1 LNSLFYSHIRSHY
14 SRARD
19 HQHRASSPG
28 RIANNSK
35 RFFRR
40 APSRFASIHKLHTNR
55 TGSRFAQYLQ
65 GENALSRFTQSSLFA
80 AAVFVLCGA
89 ARSAAVAQAPS
100 SHSQFS
106 SYTITTNVAR
116 ATVTKR
122 THNLQIAFSAEPSRA
137 DEFERGDRS
146 TRVAPMRVVTRITTR
161 RVRVTPDPVIDF
173 TQALAPGKRIVARG
187 SDGLRVV
194 TERVTMWDDVAVQRA
209 VVSSITIRDA
219 RPAHIMEGA
228 PRTFSQL
235 AANTPYHKLLHV
247 YAMEATAY
255 TALTAKANPTGYTAN
270 GMRAQY
276 GIVAVDPGIIPLGSH
291 VFIPGYGL
299 AIAADTGGA
308 IIGHRID
315 LCMDQYGQAVRWG
328 RQPVTVY
335 VVDR

>member
-1 LNSLFYSHIRSHY
+1 
-14 SRARD
+14 
-19 HQHRASSPG
+19 
-28 RIANNSK
+28 
-35 RFFRR
+35 
-40 APSRFASIHKLHTNR
+40 
-55 TGSRFAQYLQ
+55 
-65 GENALSRFTQSSLFA
+65 
-80 AAVFVLCGA
+80 LCGE
-89 ARSAAVAQAPS
+89 ARSAAVAQAPTS
-100 SHSQFS
+100 RSEFA
-106 SYTITTNVAR
+106 SYTITTSVAR
-116 ATVTKR
+116 ATVVKHPR
-122 THNLQIAFSAEPSRA
+122 NLEIAFFASPSRA
-137 DEFERGDRS
+137 DDLERGDRS
-146 TRVAPMRVVTRITTR
+146 TRVAPMRVVTRVTTR
-161 RVRVTPDPVIDF
+161 RMRVTPDPVIEF
-173 TQALAPGKRIVARG
+173 TPSLAPGKRTVVRG

-194 TERVTMWDDVAVQRA
+194 TERVTMWDNVAVERA
-209 VVSSITIRDA
+209 VVSSITVRSA
-219 RPAHIMEGA
+219 RPAHILEGA

-276 GIVAVDPGIIPLGSH
+276 GIVAVDPGVIPLGSH

-315 LCMDQYGQAVRWG
+315 LCMDQYGDAVRFG

>member
-1 LNSLFYSHIRSHY
+1 MQAIIRLLNSLLFSRIRSHH

-19 HQHRASSPG
+19 HQLRVSSPG
-28 RIANNSK
+28 RIAKNCK
-35 RFFRR
+35 RRPR
-40 APSRFASIHKLHTNR
+40 PSFGALRISSQSADESFGLA
-55 TGSRFAQYLQ
+55 FAQYLQ
-65 GENALSRFTQSSLFA
+65 GENALSRITSPTLFA
-80 AAVFVLCGA
+80 AAVFVLCGV

-100 SHSQFS
+100 SHSQFA
-106 SYTITTNVAR
+106 SYTISTNVAR
-116 ATVTKR
+116 ATVTKQP
-122 THNLQIAFSAEPSRA
+122 HNLEIAFSATPSHSDA
-137 DEFERGDRS
+137 LERGDRS
-146 TRVAPMRVVTRITTR
+146 MLVAPMRVVTRVTTR
-161 RVRVTPDPVIDF
+161 RVHVTPE
-173 TQALAPGKRIVARG
+173 KRTVVGG

-194 TERVTMWDDVAVQRA
+194 TERVTMWDNVAVERA
-209 VVSSITIRDA
+209 IVSSITVRGA
-219 RPAHIMEGA
+219 RAAHIMEGA

-270 GMRAQY
+270 GMRAKY

-315 LCMDQYGQAVRWG
+315 LCMDLYGDAVRWG

>member
-1 LNSLFYSHIRSHY
+1 
-14 SRARD
+14 
-19 HQHRASSPG
+19 
-28 RIANNSK
+28 
-35 RFFRR
+35 
-40 APSRFASIHKLHTNR
+40 
-55 TGSRFAQYLQ
+55 
-65 GENALSRFTQSSLFA
+65 
-80 AAVFVLCGA
+80 
-89 ARSAAVAQAPS
+89 
-100 SHSQFS
+100 
-106 SYTITTNVAR
+106 
-116 ATVTKR
+116 
-122 THNLQIAFSAEPSRA
+122 
-137 DEFERGDRS
+137 
-146 TRVAPMRVVTRITTR
+146 MRVVTRVSTR
-161 RVRVTPDPVIDF
+161 RVRVTPDPVIEF
-173 TQALAPGKRIVARG
+173 TQSLAPGKRKVVRG

-194 TERVTMWDDVAVQRA
+194 TERVTMWDNVAVERV
-209 VVSSITIRDA
+209 VVSKVTVRGA
-219 RPAHIMEGA
+219 RPAHILEGA

-315 LCMDQYGQAVRWG
+315 LCMDQYGEAVRFG

>member
-1 LNSLFYSHIRSHY
+1 
-14 SRARD
+14 
-19 HQHRASSPG
+19 
-28 RIANNSK
+28 
-35 RFFRR
+35 
-40 APSRFASIHKLHTNR
+40 
-55 TGSRFAQYLQ
+55 
-65 GENALSRFTQSSLFA
+65 
-80 AAVFVLCGA
+80 LCGA
-89 ARSAAVAQAPS
+89 ARSAAVAQAPPT
-100 SHSQFS
+100 HTHFA

-116 ATVTKR
+116 AGFGKQS
-122 THNLQIAFSAEPSRA
+122 HNLEIAFSEAPSHA
-137 DEFERGDRS
+137 GDFERGDRS
-146 TRVAPMRVVTRITTR
+146 TRVAPMRVVTRVATR
-161 RVRVTPDPVIDF
+161 RVRVTPDPIIEF
-173 TQALAPGKRIVARG
+173 TQSLAPGKRTIVRG

-194 TERVTMWDDVAVQRA
+194 TERVTMWDSVAVERA
-209 VVSSITIRDA
+209 VVSSITVRGA

-315 LCMDQYGQAVRWG
+315 LCMNHYGDAVQFG